1 MYSIDRVS
9 RLASRAVASSST
21 NDERGRFPIN
31 RQSHSSDPR
40 HRTTRARV
48 LVLCPRGWGRLT
60 TDHDSSLTPPLSP
73 FPLNISLD
81 DKKPCHSNT
90 HRAGPIDRPDRSTR
104 STRPRPDRP
113 DRPVI
118 DPSSTRSIDPIDP
131 IDPIDVVGTR
141 ARVGGVMTTTST
153 TTSTTT
159 RSWEELR
166 KEARRAESRVERELG
181 ELGRRGT
188 RGGMTTRDEDARR
201 SARMNE
207 CE

>member
-1 MYSIDRVS
+1 MYSIDRAS

-40 HRTTRARV
+40 HRTCAFSLSTRVGQVDHRS
-48 LVLCPRGWGRLT
+48 RLI
-60 TDHDSSLTPPLSP
+60 TDPPPSLS
-73 FPLNISLD
+73 LNISLD
-81 DKKPCHSNT
+81 DKKPCNSNT
-90 HRAGPIDRPDRSTR
+90 HRAGPIDRSIE
-104 STRPRPDRP
+104 TRPRPDR
-113 DRPVI
+113 
-118 DPSSTRSIDPIDP
+118 
-131 IDPIDVVGTR
+131 DPIDVVGTR

-201 SARMNE
+201 SARMNARE
-207 CE
+207 

>member
-48 LVLCPRGWGRLT
+48 LFLCPRGWGRLT
-60 TDHDSSLTPPLSP
+60 TDHDSSLTPPPKYLSRRQKAVP
-73 FPLNISLD
+73 FKHTPGR
-81 DKKPCHSNT
+81 T
-90 HRAGPIDRPDRSTR
+90 DRSTR
-104 STRPRPDRP
+104 S
-113 DRPVI
+113 I
-118 DPSSTRSIDPIDP
+118 DS

>member
-48 LVLCPRGWGRLT
+48 LFLCPRGWGRLT
-60 TDHDSSLTPPLSP
+60 TDHDSSLTPPL
-73 FPLNISLD
+73 NISLD
-81 DKKPCHSNT
+81 DKKAMPFKHTPGRTDRST
-90 HRAGPIDRPDRSTR
+90 RSIDSIDPSSTRSTRHRPDRPDRSTR
-104 STRPRPDRP
+104 STR
-113 DRPVI
+113 
-118 DPSSTRSIDPIDP
+118 SIDP